1 MKNSQS
7 VSWQELPVTKAVN
20 VNLVLLHSLE
30 TWMMT
35 KTIWWRI
42 QTFTNYCPRRILN
55 IKLQD
60 KTKNEVVW
68 ERAGQEPLNLQIM
81 SRIWKQAGHTLRK
94 PDSSMKRQAMT
105 QNLQGNRNRRS
116 PRTTWR
122 RDYESALRQ
131 GINMKGSREKN
142 SKQG

>member
-81 SRIWKQAGHTLRK
+81 SRKRKWISHKLRN
-94 PDSSMKRQAMT
+94 PDISVTGQGADMEHSPPPPS
-105 QNLQGNRNRRS
+105 GNRN
-116 PRTTWR
+116 
-122 RDYESALRQ
+122 
-131 GINMKGSREKN
+131 KG
-142 SKQG
+142 